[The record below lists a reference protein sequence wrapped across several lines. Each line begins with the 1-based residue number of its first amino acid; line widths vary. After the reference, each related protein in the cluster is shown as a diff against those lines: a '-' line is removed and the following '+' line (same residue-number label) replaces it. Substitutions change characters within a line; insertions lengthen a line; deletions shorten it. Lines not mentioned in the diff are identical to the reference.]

1 MRALGRAWPSA
12 GCTELHWL
20 MPADG
25 ELWNGKA
32 EEVELA
38 SSAEWGA
45 VPLDEEVVRISA
57 GESGLVGMRES
68 MSARLWSFSLLHES
82 TRGSEKRLRGRWLL
96 PVSIS
101 PKCWTP
107 VRVRKAKTVRSLVM
121 IWGGVQQR
129 APAGHL
135 TRQGMAAHS
144 SSPQL
149 DLGHP
154 LDGSSSTLP
163 CTCNTMLAHASRPDF
178 AISLRCAG
186 DDHPLLLAAAG
197 NVLWDLPAGH

>member
-12 GCTELHWL
+12 GCAELHWL

-45 VPLDEEVVRISA
+45 VPLDEDIVRISA

-68 MSARLWSFSLLHES
+68 VSARLWSFSLLHES
-82 TRGSEKRLRGRWLL
+82 RGSGSRLRGRWLL

-101 PKCWTP
+101 LECWTP
-107 VRVRKAKTVRSLVM
+107 VRVRLAKTVRSLVM
-121 IWGGVQQR
+121 I
-129 APAGHL
+129 
-135 TRQGMAAHS
+135 
-144 SSPQL
+144 
-149 DLGHP
+149 
-154 LDGSSSTLP
+154 
-163 CTCNTMLAHASRPDF
+163 
-178 AISLRCAG
+178 
-186 DDHPLLLAAAG
+186 
-197 NVLWDLPAGH
+197 